1 MKKGIFIGFVA
12 GVITTILG
20 IFLVCL
26 ISFFMESA
34 WFYYD
39 AEPIPAPDMP
49 VIYPEGVEVARM

>member
-20 IFLVCL
+20 MFLLCL
-26 ISFFMESA
+26 ITFWMESA

-39 AEPIPAPDMP
+39 AEPIPVPDMP
-49 VIYPEGVEVARM
+49 VVYPEGVAFA